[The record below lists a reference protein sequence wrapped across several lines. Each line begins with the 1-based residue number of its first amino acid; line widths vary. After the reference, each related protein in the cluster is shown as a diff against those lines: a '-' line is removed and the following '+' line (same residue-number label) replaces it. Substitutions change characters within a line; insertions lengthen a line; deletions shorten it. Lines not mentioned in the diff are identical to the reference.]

1 MTSVTF
7 SLVNSSD
14 RTELLK
20 GGLEINDKK
29 SHKRLYQSRETDIQM
44 LYMYQNWSSDQ
55 KLQTKDQVMSEVQ

>member
-55 KLQTKDQVMSEVQ
+55 KLQTKGQVMSEVQ